1 MRSWGEVVVE
11 EVIFGDVSRRYR
23 ANIMMGG
30 FRNVHPERMQ
40 AAIDVIEQLF
50 NDACRYIPDHSQP
63 LPTLS
68 ARPTLAEAQA
78 RWSAALDAVDAYRN
92 PNG

>member
-1 MRSWGEVVVE
+1 M
-11 EVIFGDVSRRYR
+11 
-23 ANIMMGG
+23 
-30 FRNVHPERMQ
+30 HPERMQ

-50 NDACRYIPDHSQP
+50 KDACRYMPGHSQP

-78 RWSAALDAVDAYRN
+78 RWSAALDAADAYRN
-92 PNG
+92 PKG